1 LNGRAVAAAGESASV
16 NVFAYGS
23 NLSRRRIETRI
34 GPVEVVA
41 VARLDGHCL
50 RFHKR
55 GRDGTGKADA
65 FFTDDQGDRVWGVVY
80 AMSHTA
86 KCELDRIEG
95 VGQGYRSVEARL
107 TTSEGKPLTAW
118 VYLAEPGW
126 IDPSLVPAAWYR
138 DLVVAGA
145 REQALPADY
154 VADLVA
160 RGGPTGGGARSR

>member
-1 LNGRAVAAAGESASV
+1 MAAAEDSVSV

-65 FFTDDQGDRVWGVVY
+65 FSTNDQGDRVWGVVY
-80 AMSHTA
+80 AMSQAA
-86 KCELDRIEG
+86 KRELDRIEG
-95 VGQGYRSVEARL
+95 VGQGYRSAGACL
-107 TTSEGKPLTAW
+107 TTSEGEPVTAW

-138 DLVVAGA
+138 ELVIAGA
-145 REQALPADY
+145 REHGLPADY
-154 VADLVA
+154 VAELVA
-160 RGGPTGGGARSR
+160 RVGPSGGGARCR